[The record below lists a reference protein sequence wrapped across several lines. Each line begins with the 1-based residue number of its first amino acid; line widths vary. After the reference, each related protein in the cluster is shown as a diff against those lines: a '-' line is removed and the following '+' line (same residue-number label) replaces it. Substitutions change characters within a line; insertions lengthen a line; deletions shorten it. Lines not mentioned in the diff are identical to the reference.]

1 VARSRTRSSEDG
13 VEQVLRAIERG
24 ERAPVYFFHG
34 DNTLVI
40 DQAIAALRRVVVG
53 DNEDFAYRAFRG
65 EEASGA
71 DIVNAARTVPML
83 TSEQLIVVRNAE
95 ALDADDQAA
104 VLPYLSAPNPA
115 TCLAL
120 VAAKFDSRTKLIA
133 QANKLGMVHE
143 AAAVSER
150 ELSGWVASRARARGL
165 RMSPAVAQALAE
177 STGSDAATVED
188 ALERLAL
195 FMGDREEARVED
207 VEHVVS
213 ESRVRSVFELTDA
226 LGQRRI
232 EAALR
237 TLANMLRNREAP
249 LRLLATLA
257 THVRRLL
264 MVKELERA
272 GSGQPFALAQELG
285 VPPFIVGKLT
295 EQARHFSGQELRRA
309 LLRLAR
315 TDLELKSSRRPDV
328 LILEE
333 MILDLCLGAGGP
345 YRPGSR

>member
-1 VARSRTRSSEDG
+1 MARSRTRGSEEG
-13 VEQVLRAIERG
+13 VEQVLRAVERG
-24 ERAPVYFFHG
+24 ERAPVYFLHG

-40 DQAIAALRRVVVG
+40 DQTIAALKRVVVG
-53 DNEDFAYRAFRG
+53 DNEDFAYRALRG
-65 EEASGA
+65 EEVSGA

-83 TSEQLIVVRNAE
+83 ASEQLIVVRNAE

-104 VLPYLSAPNPA
+104 LLPYLSAPNPA

-120 VAAKFDSRTKLIA
+120 VAAKFDSRTKLIG
-133 QANKLGMVHE
+133 QANKLGLVHE

-150 ELSGWVASRARARGL
+150 ELPGWIASRARARGL

-177 STGSDAATVED
+177 ATGADAATVED

-207 VEHVVS
+207 IEHVVS

-226 LGQRRI
+226 LGQRRVA
-232 EAALR
+232 AALR

-257 THVRRLL
+257 THMRRLL
-264 MVKELERA
+264 TIKELERT
-272 GSGQPFALAQELG
+272 GSAQPFELAQELG
-285 VPPFIVGKLT
+285 LPPFIVGKLT
-295 EQARHFSGQELRRA
+295 EQARHFSRQELRRA

-315 TDLELKSSRRPDV
+315 TDLELKSARRPDE

-333 MILDLCLGAGGP
+333 MILDLCLGAEGRD
-345 YRPGSR
+345 RPASR

>member
-1 VARSRTRSSEDG
+1 MARSRTRGSDEG

-34 DNTLVI
+34 DNSLVI
-40 DQAIAALRRVVVG
+40 DQAIAALKRLVVG
-53 DNEDFAYRAFRG
+53 DNEDFAYRALRG
-65 EEASGA
+65 EETSGA

-83 TSEQLIVVRNAE
+83 AAEQLIVVRNAE

-104 VLPYLSAPNPA
+104 LLPYLSAPNPA

-120 VAAKFDSRTKLIA
+120 VAAKFDSRTKLVA
-133 QANKLGMVHE
+133 QAGKLGLVHE
-143 AAAVSER
+143 AAAVSQR
-150 ELSGWVASRARARGL
+150 ELPGWIASRARARGL

-177 STGSDAATVED
+177 SAGSDAATVED

-213 ESRVRSVFELTDA
+213 ESRVRSIFELTDA
-226 LGQRRI
+226 IGQRRV

-264 MVKELERA
+264 MVKELEGA
-272 GSGQPFALAQELG
+272 GTTQPFELAQELG
-285 VPPFIVGKLT
+285 VPPFVAGKLA
-295 EQARHFSGQELRRA
+295 EQARHFSRQEVRRA

-315 TDLELKSSRRPDV
+315 TDLELKSARRPDA

-333 MILDLCLGAGGP
+333 MILDLCLGAEGRG
-345 YRPGSR
+345 RLASR